1 MVGSDP
7 TLVAIVVPI
16 VALVT
21 LAFWLSL
28 CFWAGSHPYWR
39 HQQQANRQQLASP
52 PPDRPG
58 LPGDAARGDVT
69 SGEAARG
76 EAGGTAG
83 TQRVAHG

>member
-21 LAFWLSL
+21 LAFWLCL

-39 HQQQANRQQLASP
+39 HQQQASRQQLASP
-52 PPDRPG
+52 PDRPG
-58 LPGDAARGDVT
+58 L
-69 SGEAARG
+69 SGPAARG
-76 EAGGTAG
+76 EPARGEPARGEASGAAG
-83 TQRVAHG
+83 TQRVAHR

>member
-16 VALVT
+16 VALIA
-21 LAFWLSL
+21 LAFWLGL

-39 HQQQANRQQLASP
+39 HQQQASRPQLASP
-52 PPDRPG
+52 PPARPG
-58 LPGDAARGDVT
+58 LPG
-69 SGEAARG
+69 EPARG
-76 EAGGTAG
+76 EVSDAAG